1 MQPILLWNRGVS
13 MSEQVKQTVKKVFED
28 LATGLETGR
37 MGAKIKIGLTIEGS
51 ELGTEV
57 MCEAANI
64 IKQKNLFDLVLIGPE
79 MDWTDEFIHYSTN
92 ECQKEAATLMEE
104 LLDSGE
110 IQGCV
115 TLHYNFPIG
124 VSTVGKVVTPALGKE
139 LFIATTTGTTSSNR
153 NEAMVLNAINGIVA
167 AKATGIKKPTIGILN
182 VEGAKTVERALTT
195 LKENGYEIIFGE
207 SQREDGGKVLRGNDL
222 LLGSV
227 DVVVC
232 DSLTG
237 NILMKLFSAYTSG
250 GNYET
255 GGSGYGPGIGRNY
268 ERNICIISRASGAPV
283 IANALEYA
291 YELAK
296 GKLAKVSQIEYSKAQ
311 QAQLKNICEELTA
324 SQITE
329 TKERTMP
336 PKEIVTCEISGIEI
350 MELEEAVY
358 TLWEVDIYAESG
370 MGCTGPIVLVN
381 DEKIDRAKEE
391 LKKAKYI

>member
-1 MQPILLWNRGVS
+1 
-13 MSEQVKQTVKKVFED
+13 MSKQVKQTVKKVVED
-28 LATGLETGR
+28 LATSLETGR
-37 MGAKIKIGLTIEGS
+37 MEPRIKIGLTIDGS
-51 ELGTEV
+51 ELGYEV
-57 MCEAANI
+57 MREAAHI
-64 IKQKNLFDLVLIGPE
+64 IKQKNRFDLVLIGPE
-79 MDWTDEFIHYSTN
+79 LDWTNEFIHYSTN
-92 ECQKEAATLMEE
+92 ECPKNAAGLMET

-153 NEAMVLNAINGIVA
+153 NEAMVLNAINGVVA

-182 VEGAKTVERALTT
+182 VEGAKIVERALIS
-195 LKENGYEIIFGE
+195 LKENGYELLFGE

-237 NILMKLFSAYTSG
+237 NILMKLFSAYMSG

-255 GGSGYGPGIGRNY
+255 VGSGYGPGIGRNY
-268 ERNICIISRASGAPV
+268 GRNICIISRASGTPV

-296 GKLAKVSQIEYSKAQ
+296 GKLEKISQVEYNKAQ
-311 QAQLKNICEELTA
+311 QAKLKKICEELT
-324 SQITE
+324 SSPVTE
-329 TKERTMP
+329 TKEIMAP
-336 PKEIVTCEISGIEI
+336 PKEIVTSEISGIEI

-358 TLWEVDIYAESG
+358 TLWKVDIYAESG
-370 MGCTGPIVLVN
+370 MGCTGPIILVN
-381 DEKIDRAKEE
+381 ETKIGRAKEE
-391 LKKAKYI
+391 LKKKNYL

>member
-1 MQPILLWNRGVS
+1 
-13 MSEQVKQTVKKVFED
+13 MSDQVKQTVKKVFED
-28 LATGLETGR
+28 LATSLETGR
-37 MGAKIKIGLTIEGS
+37 MESRIKIGLTIDGS

-57 MCEAANI
+57 MKQAAYA
-64 IKQKNLFDLVLIGPE
+64 IKQKNLFDLVLIGKDV
-79 MDWTDEFIHYSTN
+79 DWAADFEHYSTTA
-92 ECQKEAATLMEE
+92 CQKDSAELMEE

-110 IQGCV
+110 LQGCV

-124 VSTVGKVVTPALGKE
+124 VSTVGKVVTPALGRE
-139 LFIATTTGTTSSNR
+139 LFIATTTGTTSSIR
-153 NEAMVLNAINGIVA
+153 NEAMVLNAINGIA
-167 AKATGIKKPTIGILN
+167 AVKACGIQQPTIGILN
-182 VEGAKTVERALTT
+182 IEGAKTVERSLTT
-195 LKENGYEIIFGE
+195 LQENGYELVFGE

-237 NILMKLFSAYTSG
+237 NLLMKFFSAYSSG

-255 GGSGYGPGIGRNY
+255 VGAGYGPGIGRNY

-296 GKLAKVSQIEYSKAQ
+296 GKLGKISQTEYQKADQAGLKQVCLELSTVPTSEVKEIEP
-311 QAQLKNICEELTA
+311 
-324 SQITE
+324 
-329 TKERTMP
+329 P
-336 PKEIVTCEISGIEI
+336 PKEIVTSEIAGIEI
-350 MELEEAVY
+350 MELEDAVKV
-358 TLWEVDIYAESG
+358 LWEADIYAESG

-381 DEKIDRAKEE
+381 EKNLAAAQAE
-391 LKKAKYI
+391 LKTAKYL

>member
-1 MQPILLWNRGVS
+1 
-13 MSEQVKQTVKKVFED
+13 MSDQVKQTVKKVFED
-28 LATGLETGR
+28 LATSLETGR
-37 MGAKIKIGLTIEGS
+37 MESRIKIGLTIDGS

-57 MCEAANI
+57 MKQAAYA
-64 IKQKNLFDLVLIGPE
+64 IKQKNLFDLVLIGKDV
-79 MDWTDEFIHYSTN
+79 DWAADFEHYSTN
-92 ECQKEAATLMEE
+92 ACQKDSAELMEE

-110 IQGCV
+110 LQGCV

-124 VSTVGKVVTPALGKE
+124 VSTVGKVVTPALGRE
-139 LFIATTTGTTSSNR
+139 LFIATTTGTTSGIR
-153 NEAMVLNAINGIVA
+153 NEAMVLNAINGIAA
-167 AKATGIKKPTIGILN
+167 AKACGIQQPTIGILN
-182 VEGAKTVERALTT
+182 IEGAKTVERSLTT
-195 LKENGYEIIFGE
+195 LQENGYELVFGE

-237 NILMKLFSAYTSG
+237 NLLMKLFSAYSSG

-255 GGSGYGPGIGRNY
+255 VGAGYGPGIGRNY

-296 GKLAKVSQIEYSKAQ
+296 GKLGKISQTEYQKADQAGLKQVCLELSTVPTSEVKEIEP
-311 QAQLKNICEELTA
+311 
-324 SQITE
+324 
-329 TKERTMP
+329 P
-336 PKEIVTCEISGIEI
+336 PKEIVTSEIAGIEI
-350 MELEEAVY
+350 MELEDAVKV
-358 TLWEVDIYAESG
+358 LWEADIYAESG

-381 DEKIDRAKEE
+381 EKKLAAAQAE
-391 LKKAKYI
+391 LKTAKYL

>member
-1 MQPILLWNRGVS
+1 
-13 MSEQVKQTVKKVFED
+13 MSDQVKQTVKKVFED
-28 LATGLETGR
+28 LATSLETGR
-37 MGAKIKIGLTIEGS
+37 MESRIKIGLTIDGS

-57 MCEAANI
+57 MKQAAYA
-64 IKQKNLFDLVLIGPE
+64 IKQKNLFDLVLIGKDV
-79 MDWTDEFIHYSTN
+79 DWAADFEHYSTTA
-92 ECQKEAATLMEE
+92 CQKDSAELMEE

-110 IQGCV
+110 LQGCV

-124 VSTVGKVVTPALGKE
+124 VSTVGKVVTPALGRE
-139 LFIATTTGTTSSNR
+139 LFIATTTGTTSSIR
-153 NEAMVLNAINGIVA
+153 NEAMVLNAINGIAA
-167 AKATGIKKPTIGILN
+167 AKACGIQQPTIGILN
-182 VEGAKTVERALTT
+182 IEGAKTVERSLTT
-195 LKENGYEIIFGE
+195 LQENGYELVFGE

-237 NILMKLFSAYTSG
+237 NLLMKFFSAYSSG

-255 GGSGYGPGIGRNY
+255 VGAGYGPGIGRNY

-296 GKLAKVSQIEYSKAQ
+296 GKLGKISQTEYQKADQAGLKQVCLELSTVPTSEVKEIEP
-311 QAQLKNICEELTA
+311 
-324 SQITE
+324 
-329 TKERTMP
+329 P
-336 PKEIVTCEISGIEI
+336 PKEIVTSEIAGIEI
-350 MELEEAVY
+350 MELEDAVKV
-358 TLWEVDIYAESG
+358 LWEADIYAESG

-381 DEKIDRAKEE
+381 EKNLAAAQAE
-391 LKKAKYI
+391 LKTAKYL

>member
-1 MQPILLWNRGVS
+1 
-13 MSEQVKQTVKKVFED
+13 MSDQVKQTVKKVFED
-28 LATGLETGR
+28 LATSLETGR
-37 MGAKIKIGLTIEGS
+37 MESRIKIGLTIDGS

-57 MCEAANI
+57 MKQAAYA
-64 IKQKNLFDLVLIGPE
+64 IKQKNLFDLVLIGKDV
-79 MDWTDEFIHYSTN
+79 DWAADFKHYSTTA
-92 ECQKEAATLMEE
+92 CQKDSAELMEE

-110 IQGCV
+110 LQGCV

-124 VSTVGKVVTPALGKE
+124 VSTVGKVVTPALGRE
-139 LFIATTTGTTSSNR
+139 LFIATTTGTTSSIR
-153 NEAMVLNAINGIVA
+153 NEAMVLNAINGIAA
-167 AKATGIKKPTIGILN
+167 AKACGIQQPTIGILN
-182 VEGAKTVERALTT
+182 IEGAKTVERSLTT
-195 LKENGYEIIFGE
+195 LQENGYELVFGE

-237 NILMKLFSAYTSG
+237 NLLMKFFSAYSSG

-255 GGSGYGPGIGRNY
+255 VGAGYGPGIGRNY

-296 GKLAKVSQIEYSKAQ
+296 GKLGKISQTEYQKADQAGLKQVCLELSTVPTSEVKEIEP
-311 QAQLKNICEELTA
+311 
-324 SQITE
+324 
-329 TKERTMP
+329 P
-336 PKEIVTCEISGIEI
+336 PKEIVTSEIAGIEI
-350 MELEEAVY
+350 MELEDAVKV
-358 TLWEVDIYAESG
+358 LWEADIYAESG

-381 DEKIDRAKEE
+381 EKNLAAAQAE
-391 LKKAKYI
+391 LKTAKYL